1 MKVAKDLDILKFN
14 WSSSVSGLPRDSVV
28 KNLSPNAGDAGDV
41 GLIPGLGRCFGGIKW
56 HPTPVVLPGK
66 IPQTEEP
73 GGYSPRGS

>member
-1 MKVAKDLDILKFN
+1 MKVAKDLDVLKFN

-28 KNLSPNAGDAGDV
+28 KNLYANVGDADV
-41 GLIPGLGRCFGGIKW
+41 GLIPGLGRYFGGIKC
-56 HPTPVVLPGK
+56 HPTPVFLPGK